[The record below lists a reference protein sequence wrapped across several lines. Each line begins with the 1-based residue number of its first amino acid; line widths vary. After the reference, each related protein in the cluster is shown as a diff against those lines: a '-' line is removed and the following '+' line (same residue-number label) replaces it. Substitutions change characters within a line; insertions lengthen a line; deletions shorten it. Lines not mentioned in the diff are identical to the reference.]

1 MKALVMMSCML
12 AAALS
17 PMFASAGLPIWVA
30 TAAAAETTAPNIATL
45 LPTSGPLGTLVTI
58 QGTGFTPDNL
68 IRFRSAQDS
77 FDVVSI
83 RSENGTTVQFRVTTC
98 PSYQPQCPARYIT
111 PGVYEVTLINVN
123 GESNRAT
130 FALTRR

>member
-1 MKALVMMSCML
+1 MKALVMMSSL
-12 AAALS
+12 FTAALS
-17 PMFASAGLPIWVA
+17 PTFVSAGLLIWAA
-30 TAAAAETTAPNIATL
+30 TATAAETTAPNIATL
-45 LPTSGPLGTLVTI
+45 LPASGPLGTLVTV

-83 RSENGTTVQFRVTTC
+83 PSENGTTVQFRVTTC

-111 PGVYEVTLINVN
+111 PGVYEVTLINAN

-130 FALTRR
+130 FVLTRR